1 MSDVAAAAILASV
14 CAQSTQAQHCDRDC
28 DWVAGACKGPPS
40 MGDNHTRSHMGN
52 VSSLAKVQLTLSRR
66 GFTASAMP
74 VIFSCATLTRAE
86 PVVRCKQIR

>member
-14 CAQSTQAQHCDRDC
+14 CAHRLSI
-28 DWVAGACKGPPS
+28 VIGKGPQS
-40 MGDNHTRSHMGN
+40 VGGL
-52 VSSLAKVQLTLSRR
+52 VKVQLTLSRR

-86 PVVRCKQIR
+86 PAVKCKQIR